1 VPVEGPPAL
10 GNRGKEPHVTDT
22 APTETPSELDGITI
36 VVLGNFNPSIFSPA
50 WFRLHNLIGAVEAD
64 EAKVQ
69 MIVPPA
75 AVFATEWLSVQV
87 LQDRMALA
95 TAMPQE
101 FQRLRD
107 TAVGILQILA
117 QTPVNALGINW
128 EHHWRA
134 PDFDSYMEFGDV
146 LAPKDVWSDL
156 NIPGTQDLTVRS
168 IRNDHWSGWID
179 VTVQPSVRVAPFG
192 VYARVNDHTW
202 LQQVERQPQSRV
214 DFLDDTFRQ
223 PPPQPS
229 SELIPTL
236 LTILRDEWEEREA
249 FARDVLQTIRETSG
263 ANRRR

>member
-1 VPVEGPPAL
+1 M
-10 GNRGKEPHVTDT
+10 TDT
-22 APTETPSELDGITI
+22 EPTETPSELEGVTI

-50 WFRLHNLIGAVEAD
+50 WFRLHNLIGEA
-64 EAKVQ
+64 EAEQAQVH

-128 EHHWRA
+128 EKHWRA
-134 PDFDSYMEFGDV
+134 PDFESYMNFGDV

-156 NIPGTQDLTVRS
+156 SIPGTQDLTVRS
-168 IRNDHWSGWID
+168 IRNDNWAGWID
-179 VTVQPSVRVAPFG
+179 VTVQPSLRVAPLG
-192 VYARVNDHTW
+192 VYARVNDHSW
-202 LQQVERQPQSRV
+202 LQEVERQPRNRD
-214 DFLDDTFRQ
+214 DFLDETLRQ
-223 PPPQPS
+223 TAPQAS

-236 LTILRDEWEEREA
+236 LTMLRDEWESRDA
-249 FARDVLQTIRETSG
+249 FAKEVLRTIREISG